1 MMKRIFEGQ
10 RPDRPDYTR
19 DARCLAR
26 PSDEMW
32 SLITE
37 CWSQQRSS
45 RPIIGRILNVLA
57 TIPPD
62 AELGEQSTA
71 IQYRYTMLCSAT
83 DAQLRTAHYSSML
96 DQLGNRL
103 YGLSRHRQLDKSCAC
118 AKEISQAADWVYFI
132 SNRHMCCS

>member
-10 RPDRPDYTR
+10 RPDRPDTTT

-45 RPIIGRILNVLA
+45 RPVVGHILNVLA
-57 TIPPD
+57 TIPQD

-71 IQYRYTMLCSAT
+71 VQYRYTMLCFAT
-83 DAQLRTAHYSSML
+83 DAQLRTAHHSAIF
-96 DQLGNRL
+96 DELGDRL
-103 YGLSRHRQLDKSCAC
+103 YGLSRHSRLDKSSAC
-118 AKEISQAADWVYFI
+118 AKEISQAADWVYFR
-132 SNRHMCCS
+132 SNWHVYGS